1 MLEKIRKE
9 KLTFPN
15 YLDKLPTVGRERED
29 NFKNLTAFIG
39 GCLKDKRPDQ
49 TS

>member
-9 KLTFPN
+9 TFLN

-29 NFKNLTAFIG
+29 NFKNLMNCFYRR
-39 GCLKDKRPDQ
+39 LLER
-49 TS
+49 